1 MPDAQDLEAR
11 VQLLERAL
19 AKLLGTDDFETFL
32 RQSAPTTT
40 YRRTESRRASADRT
54 EAPAPQ
60 LPLAP
65 ETVPQA
71 EPVPG
76 AKSKPAETTKIT
88 NASAPD
94 AKLRLFADYFRGRE
108 DVFATAW
115 RNGEKK
121 GWSPASYGRY
131 DRNNPNLKPLTPK
144 VLEQHLRR
152 DNAVHVGLYPL
163 CKGDT
168 CFLLACDFDDADFR
182 TAARAYATTC
192 REFGLDPLIELSRSG
207 TGAHVWLFFNEPVP
221 ASLARTVGIGL
232 LAKASPKQ
240 YFASFDRFFPSQD
253 TLPGKRRGFGNLIA
267 LPLAGQHRAEQHTVF
282 VNNDFESADDQF
294 ATLANTTKASIQQLK
309 EIVSALEPDPETQLP
324 QPPTKAELKAL
335 KRSGKVRVTHDS
347 RVHIS
352 LEGVDPTTATALRH
366 LGAIPNPQFYIR
378 QAQRLSTYQ
387 APRLIIRFDE
397 HDGTLTLDRGALDE
411 AISILKTA
419 GYTVTRRSKTPKP
432 RTMPTEFTGELRSEQ
447 RAAVV
452 AMRKHRTG
460 ILVAPPGAGKTV
472 MACALIAQRQVP
484 TAIIVPNVELAAQ
497 WRDAL
502 TTFLKSP
509 ENSPTQSPT
518 IGQYGGKAKKLSG
531 DIDII
536 TSQSI
541 SRTDSRTDFLA
552 DYGHIII
559 DECHRVGAAGLT
571 RVLADLNVR
580 FVTGLTATPF
590 RSDGLDA
597 LLPLICGPIRH
608 AMEIER
614 PGPKHYVVQTTE
626 FTFDEPHLYWPDL
639 DNALAADPVRNA
651 LIAETIARAATSGKN
666 VLVLVKRREH
676 ITTLETLLARN
687 HPDLPVPVF
696 TLHGAQHAKDRT
708 ATRKSLTTA
717 PRFVLIA
724 MTQIAG
730 EGVDLPALDALVLA
744 APVAFKGNIIQQI
757 GRVTRGATAS
767 ATIFDFHDH
776 RVPAL
781 TAAFRKRSR
790 VVRQQGFTP
799 GLSLIDACPIPPHH
813 YRKQYTS
820 HPIEA
825 PQKRNRTLL

>member
-1 MPDAQDLEAR
+1 MSDVHDLEAR
-11 VQLLERAL
+11 VQRLERAL
-19 AKLLGTDDFETFL
+19 AKLLGTDDFEAFL
-32 RQSAPTTT
+32 APPAPAAPPTPTPAPTPTNLNPSTT
-40 YRRTESRRASADRT
+40 HTETNNTA
-54 EAPAPQ
+54 
-60 LPLAP
+60 
-65 ETVPQA
+65 TV
-71 EPVPG
+71 
-76 AKSKPAETTKIT
+76 S
-88 NASAPD
+88 NASSPD

-108 DVFATAW
+108 DVYATAW
-115 RNGEKK
+115 QNGEKK

-131 DRNNPNLKPLTPK
+131 NRDNPNLKPLTPQ

-152 DNAVHVGLYPL
+152 DNTLHVGLYPL
-163 CKGDT
+163 CQGDT

-182 TAARAYATTC
+182 TAARTYADTC
-192 REFGLDPLIELSRSG
+192 REFGLDPLIEISRSG

-267 LPLAGQHRAEQHTVF
+267 LPLAGQHRAEQRTVF
-282 VNNDFESADDQF
+282 VNHDFEPAEDQF
-294 ATLANTTKASIQQLK
+294 AALANTTKASKRKLK
-309 EIVSALEPDPETQLP
+309 EIAAELQPDPETQLP

-335 KRSGKVRVTHDS
+335 KRTGKVQVTHDS
-347 RVHIS
+347 RVHIN
-352 LEGVDPTTATALRH
+352 LEGVDGTTANALRH

-387 APRLIIRFDE
+387 TPRLIIRFDE
-397 HDGTLTLDRGALDE
+397 HDNTLTLDRGTLDD

-432 RTMPTEFTGELRSEQ
+432 RTMPAEFTGDLYPAQ
-447 RAAVV
+447 HTAVN

-460 ILVAPPGAGKTV
+460 VLVAPPGAGKTV
-472 MACALIAQRQVP
+472 MACALIAHRQVP

-502 TTFLKSP
+502 STFLKSHEDTP
-509 ENSPTQSPT
+509 A
-518 IGQYGGKAKKLSG
+518 IGQLGGKSKKLSG

-536 TSQSI
+536 TAQSI
-541 SRTDSRTDFLA
+541 SRADSRTQFLA
-552 DYGHIII
+552 DYGYIII

-590 RSDGLDA
+590 RSDGLDE

-608 AMEIER
+608 TMEIER

-639 DNALAADPVRNA
+639 DNALAADQTRNT
-651 LIAETIARAATSGKN
+651 LIAETIARAATSGMN

-696 TLHGAQHAKDRT
+696 TLHGAQHAKDRS
-708 ATRKSLTTA
+708 ATRKKLNTTS
-717 PRFVLIA
+717 RFVLIA

-744 APVAFKGNIIQQI
+744 APVAFKGNVIQQI
-757 GRVTRGATAS
+757 GRVTRGTETS
-767 ATIFDFHDH
+767 ATVFDFHDH
-776 RVPAL
+776 HVPAL
-781 TAAFRKRSR
+781 TAAFRKRRSVIR
-790 VVRQQGFTP
+790 AQGFT
-799 GLSLIDACPIPPHH
+799 
-813 YRKQYTS
+813 
-820 HPIEA
+820 E
-825 PQKRNRTLL
+825 

>member
-1 MPDAQDLEAR
+1 MPDAHDLEAR

-19 AKLLGTDDFETFL
+19 AKLLGTDDFEAFL
-32 RQSAPTTT
+32 AQPERTTT
-40 YRRTESRRASADRT
+40 SRNDSTTHA

-60 LPLAP
+60 LPLDPAL
-65 ETVPQA
+65 TPQA
-71 EPVPG
+71 AAAPHAEPTPQPQTTPPEP
-76 AKSKPAETTKIT
+76 AKVT
-88 NASAPD
+88 NTSSPD
-94 AKLRLFADYFRGRE
+94 AKLRLFADYFRGRD
-108 DVFATAW
+108 DVYATAW

-131 DRNNPNLKPLTPK
+131 DRNNPNLKPLTSQ

-152 DNAVHVGLYPL
+152 DNALHVGLYPL

-182 TAARAYATTC
+182 TAARTYADTC
-192 REFGLDPLIELSRSG
+192 REFGLNPLIELSRSG
-207 TGAHVWLFFNEPVP
+207 TGAHVWLFFDEPVS

-267 LPLAGQHRAEQHTVF
+267 LPLAGQHRAEQRTVF
-282 VNNDFESADDQF
+282 VNEDFEPADDQF
-294 ATLANTTKASIQQLK
+294 AALANTTKASKQQLK
-309 EIVSALEPDPETQLP
+309 QIAAALQPDPETQLP

-347 RVHIS
+347 RVHIG
-352 LEGVDPTTATALRH
+352 LEGVDATTATALRH

-387 APRLIIRFDE
+387 TPRLIIRFDE
-397 HDGTLTLDRGALDE
+397 HDGTLTLDRGTLDD

-432 RTMPTEFTGELRSEQ
+432 RTMPVEFTGELYPAQ
-447 RAAVV
+447 RKAVN

-460 ILVAPPGAGKTV
+460 VLVAPPGAGKTV
-472 MACALIAQRQVP
+472 MACALIAHRQVP

-502 TTFLKSP
+502 TTFL
-509 ENSPTQSPT
+509 NNPT
-518 IGQYGGKAKKLSG
+518 IGQHGGKSKKLSG

-536 TSQSI
+536 TAQSI
-541 SRTDSRTDFLA
+541 SRTDSRTQFLA
-552 DYGHIII
+552 DYGYLII

-608 AMEIER
+608 TMELER

-626 FTFDEPHLYWPDL
+626 FTYDEPHLYWPDL
-639 DNALAADPVRNA
+639 DNALAADPTRNA
-651 LIAETIARAATSGKN
+651 LIAETIARAATSGMN

-676 ITTLETLLARN
+676 ITTLEALLARN
-687 HPDLPVPVF
+687 HPDLPIPVF
-696 TLHGAQHAKDRT
+696 TLHGAQHAKDRS
-708 ATRKSLTTA
+708 ATRKALTTT

-757 GRVTRGATAS
+757 GRVTRGTTTS
-767 ATIFDFHDH
+767 ATVFDFHDH
-776 RVPAL
+776 LVPAL
-781 TAAFRKRSR
+781 TAAFRKRR
-790 VVRQQGFTP
+790 TVIRTQGFTQQP
-799 GLSLIDACPIPPHH
+799 GLSLLDACQIP
-813 YRKQYTS
+813 
-820 HPIEA
+820 HP
-825 PQKRNRTLL
+825 PLP

>member
-1 MPDAQDLEAR
+1 MPDAHDLETR

-19 AKLLGTDDFETFL
+19 SKLLGTEDFEAFL
-32 RQSAPTTT
+32 AEQDPEANNCAVKSNSASNAN
-40 YRRTESRRASADRT
+40 TES
-54 EAPAPQ
+54 PAPRP
-60 LPLAP
+60 PLA
-65 ETVPQA
+65 
-71 EPVPG
+71 
-76 AKSKPAETTKIT
+76 AETAQETDTAVQTETAPFGAVKVT
-88 NASAPD
+88 NVSSPD
-94 AKLRLFADYFRGRE
+94 SKLRLFADYFHGRE
-108 DVFATAW
+108 DVYATAW
-115 RNGEKK
+115 RNGDKK

-152 DNAVHVGLYPL
+152 DNDLHVGLYPL

-182 TAARAYATTC
+182 TAARAYAATC
-192 REFGLDPLIELSRSG
+192 RKFGLDPLIELSRSG
-207 TGAHVWLFFNEPVP
+207 TGAHVWLFFSEPVP

-267 LPLAGQHRAEQHTVF
+267 LPLAGQHRAEQRTVF
-282 VNNDFESADDQF
+282 VNDDFESADDQF
-294 ATLANTTKASIQQLK
+294 ATLTNTTKASIKQLK
-309 EIVSALEPDPETQLP
+309 KIAAALQPDPETQLP

-335 KRSGKVRVTHDS
+335 NRSGKVRVTHDS
-347 RVHIS
+347 RVHIN
-352 LEGVDPTTATALRH
+352 LEGVDATTATALRH

-387 APRLIIRFDE
+387 TPRLIIRFDE
-397 HDGTLTLDRGALDE
+397 HDGTLTLDRGALDD
-411 AISILKTA
+411 AIRILKAA
-419 GYTVTRRSKTPKP
+419 GYTVTRRSKTSKP
-432 RTMPTEFTGELRSEQ
+432 RTVPTEFTGELYPEQ
-447 RAAVV
+447 RTAVA

-472 MACALIAQRQVP
+472 MACALIAHRQVP

-502 TTFLKSP
+502 TTFLKGT
-509 ENSPTQSPT
+509 EDSPT

-536 TSQSI
+536 TAQSI
-541 SRTDSRTDFLA
+541 SRADSRTDFLA
-552 DYGHIII
+552 DYGYVII

-608 AMEIER
+608 SMELDR

-639 DNALAADPVRNA
+639 DNALAANPARNA
-651 LIAETIARAATSGKN
+651 LIAETIARAATRGKN

-687 HPDLPVPVF
+687 HPDLPIPVF
-696 TLHGAQHAKDRT
+696 TLHGAQQTKDRT
-708 ATRKSLTTA
+708 ATRRSLTTA

-730 EGVDLPALDALVLA
+730 EGIDLPALDALVLA

-757 GRVTRGATAS
+757 GRVTRDASTS

-799 GLSLIDACPIPPHH
+799 GLSLIDACPIP
-813 YRKQYTS
+813 
-820 HPIEA
+820 
-825 PQKRNRTLL
+825 

>member
-1 MPDAQDLEAR
+1 MSDLHDLEVR
-11 VQLLERAL
+11 VQRLERAL
-19 AKLLGTDDFETFL
+19 AKLLGTDDFEAFL
-32 RQSAPTTT
+32 A
-40 YRRTESRRASADRT
+40 
-54 EAPAPQ
+54 
-60 LPLAP
+60 PLAP
-65 ETVPQA
+65 AAPPIPTTPPAPTPTNPNPSTTHTETATV
-71 EPVPG
+71 
-76 AKSKPAETTKIT
+76 S
-88 NASAPD
+88 NASSPD

-108 DVFATAW
+108 DVYATAW
-115 RNGEKK
+115 QNGEKK

-131 DRNNPNLKPLTPK
+131 DRDNPNLKPLTPQ

-152 DNAVHVGLYPL
+152 DNTLHVGLYPL
-163 CKGDT
+163 CQGDI

-182 TAARAYATTC
+182 TAARTYADTC
-192 REFGLDPLIELSRSG
+192 REFGLNPLIEISRSG
-207 TGAHVWLFFNEPVP
+207 NGAHVWLFFSEPVP

-267 LPLAGQHRAEQHTVF
+267 LPLAGQHRAEQRTVF
-282 VNNDFESADDQF
+282 VSHDFEPAEDQF
-294 ATLANTTKASIQQLK
+294 AALANTTKATKRQLK
-309 EIVSALEPDPETQLP
+309 EIAAELQPDPETQLP

-335 KRSGKVRVTHDS
+335 KRSGKVQVTHDS
-347 RVHIS
+347 RVHIN
-352 LEGVDPTTATALRH
+352 LEGIDATTANALRH

-387 APRLIIRFDE
+387 TPRLIIRFDE
-397 HDGTLTLDRGALDE
+397 HGNTLTLDRGTLDD

-432 RTMPTEFTGELRSEQ
+432 RTMPAEFTGELYPAQ
-447 RAAVV
+447 RTAVN

-460 ILVAPPGAGKTV
+460 VLVAPPGAGKTV
-472 MACALIAQRQVP
+472 MACALIAHRQVP

-502 TTFLKSP
+502 TTFLKSHEDTP
-509 ENSPTQSPT
+509 A
-518 IGQYGGKAKKLSG
+518 IGQLGGKSKKLSG

-536 TSQSI
+536 TAQSI
-541 SRTDSRTDFLA
+541 SRTDSRTQFLA
-552 DYGHIII
+552 DYGYIII

-590 RSDGLDA
+590 RSDGLDE

-608 AMEIER
+608 TMEIER

-639 DNALAADPVRNA
+639 DNALAADQTRNT
-651 LIAETIARAATSGKN
+651 LIAETIARAATSGMN

-676 ITTLETLLARN
+676 ITALETLLARN
-687 HPDLPVPVF
+687 HPDIPVPVF
-696 TLHGAQHAKDRT
+696 TLHGAQHAKDRS
-708 ATRKSLTTA
+708 ATRKKLNTT
-717 PRFVLIA
+717 PSFVLIA

-744 APVAFKGNIIQQI
+744 APVAFKGNVIQQI
-757 GRVTRGATAS
+757 GRVTRGTETS
-767 ATIFDFHDH
+767 ATVFDFHDH
-776 RVPAL
+776 HVPAL
-781 TAAFRKRSR
+781 TAAFRKRRSVIR
-790 VVRQQGFTP
+790 AQGFT
-799 GLSLIDACPIPPHH
+799 
-813 YRKQYTS
+813 
-820 HPIEA
+820 E
-825 PQKRNRTLL
+825 